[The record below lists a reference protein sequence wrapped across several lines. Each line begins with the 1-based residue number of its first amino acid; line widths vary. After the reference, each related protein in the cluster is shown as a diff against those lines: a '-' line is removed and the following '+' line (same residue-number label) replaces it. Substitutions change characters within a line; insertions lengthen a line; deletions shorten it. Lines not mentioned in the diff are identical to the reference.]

1 MSTTRTY
8 TLRQKQITRTNCE
21 LVPMPGVVVH
31 IGPDGCVR
39 GVSAEIAERMLMGN
53 AWEIVGGG
61 SDALRFE
68 HAAKAW
74 NAAREAER
82 KTRAEAKAA
91 ARTAYIS
98 GTPLLQIMG
107 HVAPAGERNADDWRW
122 LIENDD
128 GTLPEV
134 VGEPEP
140 DLPAVVAK
148 PRQSV
153 APKVDPTAHMVKWD
167 DSTARQAGE
176 SEADRRAREF
186 GGYYLGEQPKAKKAA
201 PNTPQ
206 DPNGLGVTEGA
217 RRGVQLGDDDE
228 APAESAPVDAPSEPQ
243 KAAAPEAQAD
253 APAEPSVDVGARLGG
268 MSARAVADVAR
279 TLGADLPKR
288 GVGEAA
294 REFLAEQPAD
304 KVIAVLDARAKE

>member
-8 TLRQKQITRTNCE
+8 TLRQKKLTRTNCE
-21 LVPMPGVVVH
+21 LIPMPGVVVH

-39 GVSAEIAERMLMGN
+39 GVSAEIAERMLMGS

-68 HAAKAW
+68 HAAKDW
-74 NAAREAER
+74 KAAQAAER
-82 KTRAEAKAA
+82 KARAEAKAA
-91 ARTAYIS
+91 ARQAYIS

-134 VGEPEP
+134 VGEPEA

-148 PRQSV
+148 PPQNV
-153 APKVDPTAHMVKWD
+153 APKVDPTARMVKWD
-167 DSTARQAGE
+167 ESAQRQAGV
-176 SEADRRAREF
+176 SEAEHRAKEF
-186 GGYYLGEQPKAKKAA
+186 GAYYLGEDPKPAKSA
-201 PNTPQ
+201 PRTPQ

-228 APAESAPVDAPSEPQ
+228 APAESAPSAPSEPQ
-243 KAAAPEAQAD
+243 EAPAPETQAD
-253 APAEPSVDVGARLGG
+253 APAEPSVDVNARLDG

-279 TLGADLPKR
+279 TLGAELPKR

>member
-8 TLRQKQITRTNCE
+8 TLRQRTITRTNMD
-21 LVPMPGVVVH
+21 LTPMPGVVVH

-39 GVSAEIAERMLMGN
+39 GVSAEIAERMLIGN

-82 KTRAEAKAA
+82 KARDEAKAA
-91 ARTAYIS
+91 ARQAYIS

-107 HVAPAGERNADDWRW
+107 HVAPHGERNPDDWRW
-122 LIENDD
+122 LVENDD

-134 VGEPEP
+134 TGEPEAA
-140 DLPAVVAK
+140 LPEIVAK
-148 PRQSV
+148 PRQNV
-153 APKVDPTAHMVKWD
+153 APKVEPTAHMVKWD
-167 DSTARQAGE
+167 DSAKRQVGE
-176 SEADRRAREF
+176 SEAERRAREF
-186 GGYYLGEQPKAKKAA
+186 GGYYLGEQPKAKKSE
-201 PNTPQ
+201 PNAPQ
-206 DPNGLGVTEGA
+206 DPNGFGVTEGA
-217 RRGVQLGDDDE
+217 RVGVQLGGDDD
-228 APAESAPVDAPSEPQ
+228 APAAPVPSEPQ
-243 KAAAPEAQAD
+243 EADAPKAQPT
-253 APAEPSVDVGARLGG
+253 APAEPSVDVGARLDG

-304 KVIAVLDARAKE
+304 KVIAVLDDRAKE